1 MQRSSREAKSSPS
14 IKYTI
19 RSMSAFE
26 TKADSRHSALR
37 YGTSLFDHLV
47 SEEQLSV
54 GSMLPGYRYL
64 SCEAHGHF
72 RNGARMITLGEYSI
86 S

>member
-26 TKADSRHSALR
+26 TKADIRPP
-37 YGTSLFDHLV
+37 LFDHLV
-47 SEEQLSV
+47 SEEQPSV

-64 SCEAHGHF
+64 LCEAQYWPF
-72 RNGARMITLGEYSI
+72 SEWRQNDNTR
-86 S
+86 